1 MPPSDQ
7 DLRRDKRVRFSIR
20 APLATGSS
28 TEGLI
33 DNVLTI
39 DLSGSG
45 LRVRLSGQISPG
57 QIVDVFLSK
66 RPERCRVVW
75 ISSGGPHR
83 DLIVGLEFIS
93 PLPGSQPSPSSDLR
107 PTI

>member
-1 MPPSDQ
+1 M
-7 DLRRDKRVRFSIR
+7 RFTLR
-20 APLATGSS
+20 APLATESS
-28 TEGLI
+28 TGGPIE
-33 DNVLTI
+33 DVSTI

-57 QIVDVFLSK
+57 QIVEVFLSK

-75 ISSGGPHR
+75 TSSGGANR

-93 PLPGSQPSPSSDLR
+93 PLPGSQPSPSSGLR
-107 PTI
+107 PLI